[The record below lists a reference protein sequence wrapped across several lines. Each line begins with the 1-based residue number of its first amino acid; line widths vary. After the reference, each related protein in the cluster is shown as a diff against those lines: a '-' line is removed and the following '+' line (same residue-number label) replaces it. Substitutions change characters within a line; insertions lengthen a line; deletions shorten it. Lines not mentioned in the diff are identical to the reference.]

1 MNPRIRLLS
10 SILPLAFLTGCP
22 PLPPELVTC
31 EEADAC
37 DTTGLAAT
45 SGDWTPT
52 TSDGVQTVT
61 GDSPDPDASSG
72 STAPAEETGDE
83 PGGITDEPVLPP
95 EIIDG
100 VVIPDYIEDNG
111 LLSIEVTAILTEGVT
126 MLLDDGELIELTPGR
141 PGQFFGTIPA
151 FTGFDNDKH
160 TAILTPWRNILV
172 GESVNADYVIALPKP
187 GSQTNWK
194 PDGPE
199 GHVAAIA
206 VLPDGR
212 PVELG
217 TFQEMGAPRCY
228 LRLRSKQGIQEKAMD
243 FVPLLGLAYCR
254 AIDLKIDRNTGRLN
268 VLVERKNDDDDT
280 VWWAGEMSSVWGK
293 DLKNIG
299 IGDVGDTALALAA
312 RPDVVAVCGSR
323 VVNAP
328 DALDKLDALAVL
340 LRPGEL
346 PEPRVFDYKPLGKKP
361 HRYTENAR
369 DCAFAGDTLVL
380 VGEANGLHEND
391 LLEFRDR
398 LVVIESDLAA
408 AADDAGW
415 TVAGLDQGVQTR
427 ALALDLDEQGHYV
440 LAGSTCFDT
449 CEPVGEVRV
458 YAPGGKLAA
467 PTLSL
472 GPLGSAWFGPHD
484 IAWSPAG
491 YAVVALGGQDEQTV
505 VFKVQAVTPGV
516 ALPLWT
522 FIPNDKKGPQ
532 IALAVAVG
540 PYGEVYAG
548 GIGGADQAA
557 FARIGS

>member
-10 SILPLAFLTGCP
+10 SILPLGFLTGCP

-61 GDSPDPDASSG
+61 GDSPDVG
-72 STAPAEETGDE
+72 STAPAEETGDD
-83 PGGITDEPVLPP
+83 PGGTIDEPVLPP
-95 EIIDG
+95 LIING
-100 VVIPDYIEDNG
+100 VVIPDYIDDNG
-111 LLSIEVTAILTEGVT
+111 QLDVEVTTQSAEGVT
-126 MLLDDGELIELTPGR
+126 MLLDTGELLELTPVG
-141 PGQFFGTIPA
+141 PGKFAGKISA
-151 FTGFDNDKH
+151 YSGLDNGKH
-160 TAILTPWRNILV
+160 TVVFTPWREMIV
-172 GESVNADYVIALPKP
+172 GESVEADYVIALPLP
-187 GSQTNWK
+187 GSQTRWT
-194 PDGPE
+194 PDGPQGE
-199 GHVAAIA
+199 VAAIA

-228 LRLRSKQGIQEKAMD
+228 LRLRNKQGIQEKAMD
-243 FVPLLGLAYCR
+243 FVPLLGSAHCR
-254 AIDLKIDRNTGRLN
+254 AIDLKIDRDTGRLN
-268 VLVERKNDDDDT
+268 VLVERKIGDDP
-280 VWWAGEMSSVWGK
+280 VWWAGEISVWGK
-293 DLKNIG
+293 GLKNIG
-299 IGDVGDTALALAA
+299 TGTVGDTALALAA
-312 RPDVVAVCGSR
+312 RPDVVAVCGTH
-323 VVNAP
+323 VVDAP
-328 DALDKLDALAVL
+328 DAVDKLDALVVL

-346 PEPRVFDYKPLGKKP
+346 PEPRVFDYVPPGALP
-361 HRYTENAR
+361 HTFAETAH
-369 DCAFAGDTLVL
+369 DCAFSQDTLVL
-380 VGEANGLHEND
+380 VGAAWGRHED
-391 LLEFRDR
+391 LKNRDR
-398 LVVIESDLAA
+398 LMIIESDLAA
-408 AADDAGW
+408 VADNATW

-427 ALALDLDEQGHYV
+427 ALALDLDDQGHYV
-440 LAGSTCFDT
+440 LAGSNCFDI

-458 YAPGGKLAA
+458 HAPGGKLV
-467 PTLSL
+467 THNSL
-472 GPLGSAWFGPHD
+472 GPLGSASFGPHG

-491 YAVVALGGQDEQTV
+491 YAVVAMGGQDNQTV
-505 VFKVQAVTPGV
+505 VFKVQAVAPGV

-532 IALAVAVG
+532 MALAVAIG

>member
-1 MNPRIRLLS
+1 MNPGIRPLS
-10 SILPLAFLTGCP
+10 VLSLTFLAGC

-31 EEADAC
+31 EEADDC
-37 DTTGLAAT
+37 ETTGSAST
-45 SGDWTPT
+45 DGDGPPT

-61 GDSPDPDASSG
+61 GDEPDTSAG

-83 PGGITDEPVLPP
+83 PGGTTDEPVLPP
-95 EIIDG
+95 QIING
-100 VVIPDYIEDNG
+100 VVIPDYIDDNG
-111 LLSIEVTAILTEGVT
+111 LLSVEVTAVLTEGVT

-141 PGQFFGTIPA
+141 PGQFYGYIEA
-151 FTGFDNDKH
+151 FTGFDNKKH
-160 TAILTPWRNILV
+160 TAILTPWRNVLV

-217 TFQEMGAPRCY
+217 TFQELGAPRCY

-243 FVPLLGLAYCR
+243 FVPLLESAYCR

-268 VLVERKNDDDDT
+268 VLVERKNNVDDT
-280 VWWAGEMSSVWGK
+280 VWWAGEMSGWGK
-293 DLKNIG
+293 SLTNIG
-299 IGDVGDTALALAA
+299 IGAVGDTALALAA
-312 RPDVVAVCGSR
+312 RFDVVAVCGSR
-323 VVNAP
+323 MVNAP
-328 DALDKLDALAVL
+328 DAIDKLDALAVL

-346 PEPRVFDYKPLGKKP
+346 PEPRVFDHQPLGALP
-361 HRYTENAR
+361 HQFTETAH
-369 DCAFAGDTLVL
+369 DCDFSQDTLVL
-380 VGEANGLHEND
+380 VGAANGKHGEVKK
-391 LLEFRDR
+391 RDR
-398 LVVIESDLAA
+398 LMVIESDLAT
-408 AADDAGW
+408 AADDAAW

-427 ALALDLDEQGHYV
+427 ALALDLDDQGRYL
-440 LAGSTCFDT
+440 LAGYTCFDT

-505 VFKVQAVTPGV
+505 VFKVQAVTPDV

>member
-1 MNPRIRLLS
+1 MAPRTRLLAS
-10 SILPLAFLTGCP
+10 LPLVLVLGCP
-22 PLPPELVTC
+22 PLPEFVTC

-72 STAPAEETGDE
+72 STAPAEETGDV
-83 PGGITDEPVLPP
+83 PGGTTDEPVLPP
-95 EIIDG
+95 QIVDG
-100 VVIPDYIEDNG
+100 VVIPDYIDDNG
-111 LLSIEVTAILTEGVT
+111 LLSVEVTAVLTEGVT

-187 GSQTNWK
+187 GSQTRWT
-194 PDGPE
+194 PDGPQGE
-199 GHVAAIA
+199 VAAIA
-206 VLPDGR
+206 VLPDGQ

-217 TFQEMGAPRCY
+217 TFLEMGAPRCY
-228 LRLRSKQGIQEKAMD
+228 LRLRDKQGKQEKAMD
-243 FVPLLGLAYCR
+243 FVPLLGSAHCR
-254 AIDLKIDRNTGRLN
+254 AIDLKIDRDTGRLN
-268 VLVERKNDDDDT
+268 VLVERKIGDDP
-280 VWWAGEMSSVWGK
+280 VWWAGELSVWGK
-293 DLKNIG
+293 GLKNIG
-299 IGDVGDTALALAA
+299 VGAVGDTALALAA
-312 RPDVVAVCGSR
+312 RPDVVAVCGARAVAS
-323 VVNAP
+323 A
-328 DALDKLDALAVL
+328 DKLDALVVL

-346 PEPRVFDYKPLGKKP
+346 PEPRVFDYLPPGALP
-361 HRYTENAR
+361 HSFAETAH
-369 DCAFAGDTLVL
+369 DCHFSQDTLVL
-380 VGEANGLHEND
+380 VGAANGKHDGGNLPM
-391 LLEFRDR
+391 RDR
-398 LVVIESDLAA
+398 LTIIESDLAA
-408 AADDAGW
+408 VANDATW

-427 ALALDLDEQGHYV
+427 ALALDLDDQGRYV
-440 LAGSTCFDT
+440 LAGSNCFDA

-458 YAPGGKLAA
+458 YAPGGKLA
-467 PTLSL
+467 THNSL
-472 GPLGSAWFGPHD
+472 GPLGSASFGPHG

-491 YAVVALGGQDEQTV
+491 YAVVAMGGQDNQTV
-505 VFKVQAVTPGV
+505 VFKVQAVIPGV
-516 ALPLWT
+516 ALPPWT

-532 IALAVAVG
+532 MALAVAVG

-548 GIGGADQAA
+548 GTAGADQAA

>member
-1 MNPRIRLLS
+1 MNPRIRPLS
-10 SILPLAFLTGCP
+10 VLSLAFLAGC

-37 DTTGLAAT
+37 DTTGSAATT
-45 SGDWTPT
+45 SGDVTPT
-52 TSDGVQTVT
+52 TSGGVFTAT
-61 GDSPDPDASSG
+61 GDSAEPDVSSG
-72 STAPAEETGDE
+72 STAPAEETGNE
-83 PGGITDEPVLPP
+83 PGGTTDEPVLPP
-95 EIIDG
+95 QIVDG
-100 VVIPDYIEDNG
+100 VVIPDYIDDNG
-111 LLSIEVTAILTEGVT
+111 LLDVEVTALYTEGVT
-126 MLLDDGELIELTPGR
+126 MLLDDGELIELTPIR
-141 PGQFFGTIPA
+141 PGQFHGHIPA

-160 TAILTPWRNILV
+160 TAILTPWRNVLV

-243 FVPLLGLAYCR
+243 FVPLLGSAYCR

-268 VLVERKNDDDDT
+268 VLVERKNNVDDT
-280 VWWAGEMSSVWGK
+280 VWWAGEMSAWGK
-293 DLKNIG
+293 SLTNIG
-299 IGDVGDTALALAA
+299 IGALGDTALALAA
-312 RPDVVAVCGSR
+312 RFDVVAVCGTR
-323 VVNAP
+323 AVANH
-328 DALDKLDALAVL
+328 LDALAVL
-340 LRPGEL
+340 LRPGE
-346 PEPRVFDYKPLGKKP
+346 PAEPRVFDYQAPGNPKP
-361 HRYTENAR
+361 HLFAETAH
-369 DCAFAGDTLVL
+369 DCDFAGDTLVL
-380 VGEANGLHEND
+380 VGAANGLHEKD
-391 LLEFRDR
+391 VLEKRDR
-398 LVVIESDLAA
+398 LMVIESDLAA
-408 AADDAGW
+408 AADDAAW

-427 ALALDLDEQGHYV
+427 ALALDLDDQGRYL
-440 LAGSTCFDT
+440 LAGYTCFDT

-491 YAVVALGGQDEQTV
+491 YAVVAMGGQDNQTV

>member
-1 MNPRIRLLS
+1 MNPHIRLLS
-10 SILPLAFLTGCP
+10 VLPLAFLTGCP

-61 GDSPDPDASSG
+61 GDSPDPAASSG

-83 PGGITDEPVLPP
+83 PGGTTDEPVLPP
-95 EIIDG
+95 QIIDG
-100 VVIPDYIEDNG
+100 VVIPDYIDDNG
-111 LLSIEVTAILTEGVT
+111 LLSVEVTAVHTEGVT
-126 MLLDDGELIELTPGR
+126 MLLDDGALLELTPGR
-141 PGQFFGTIPA
+141 PGQFWGYIEA
-151 FTGFDNDKH
+151 FTGFDNKKH
-160 TAILTPWRNILV
+160 TAILTPWRNVLV

-217 TFQEMGAPRCY
+217 TFQEMGVSRCY
-228 LRLRSKQGIQEKAMD
+228 LRLRNKQGIQEKAMD
-243 FVPLLGLAYCR
+243 FVPLLESAYCR

-268 VLVERKNDDDDT
+268 FLVERKNNVDDT
-280 VWWAGEMSSVWGK
+280 VWWAGEMSGWGK
-293 DLKNIG
+293 SLKNIG
-299 IGDVGDTALALAA
+299 IGAVGDTALALAA
-312 RPDVVAVCGSR
+312 RPDVVAVCGTR
-323 VVNAP
+323 AVDVP
-328 DALDKLDALAVL
+328 DAVDKLDALAVL
-340 LRPGEL
+340 LRPNEL
-346 PEPRVFDYKPLGKKP
+346 PEPRVFDYQPPGEKK
-361 HRYTENAR
+361 HQFAETAH
-369 DCAFAGDTLVL
+369 DCAFAQDTLVL
-380 VGEANGLHEND
+380 VGAAWGRHED
-391 LLEFRDR
+391 FEKRDR
-398 LVVIESDLAA
+398 LMVIESDLAA
-408 AADDAGW
+408 AADPAW

-427 ALALDLDEQGHYV
+427 ALALDLDDQGRYV
-440 LAGSTCFDT
+440 LGGYNCFDT

-491 YAVVALGGQDEQTV
+491 YAVVAMGGQDEQTV

>member
-10 SILPLAFLTGCP
+10 SILPLGFLTGCP

-83 PGGITDEPVLPP
+83 PGGTTDEPVLPP
-95 EIIDG
+95 QIVDG
-100 VVIPDYIEDNG
+100 VVIPDYIDDNG
-111 LLSIEVTAILTEGVT
+111 LLSVEVTAVNTEGVS
-126 MLLDDGELIELTPGR
+126 MLLDDGEMIELTPIS
-141 PGQFFGTIPA
+141 PGQFLGHIPA
-151 FTGFDNDKH
+151 FTGLDNDKH
-160 TAILTPWRNILV
+160 TAILTPWRNMLV

-212 PVELG
+212 PVEIG
-217 TFQEMGAPRCY
+217 TFQDMGAPRCY

-243 FVPLLGLAYCR
+243 FVPLLESAYCR
-254 AIDLKIDRNTGRLN
+254 AIDLKIDRNTGQLN
-268 VLVERKNDDDDT
+268 VLVERKNNVDDT
-280 VWWAGEMSSVWGK
+280 VWWAGEMSAWGK
-293 DLKNIG
+293 SLKNIG
-299 IGDVGDTALALAA
+299 IGAVGDTALALAA
-312 RPDVVAVCGSR
+312 RPDVVAVCGTR
-323 VVNAP
+323 AVDVP
-328 DALDKLDALAVL
+328 DALDTLDALAVL
-340 LRPGEL
+340 LRPNEL
-346 PEPRVFDYKPLGKKP
+346 PEPRVFDYKPLGKKQ
-361 HRYTENAR
+361 HRFTETAH
-369 DCAFAGDTLVL
+369 DCDFAQDTLVL
-380 VGEANGLHEND
+380 VGAANGRHDEV
-391 LLEFRDR
+391 EKRDR
-398 LVVIESDLAA
+398 LMVIESDLAA
-408 AADDAGW
+408 IADDAAW
-415 TVAGLDQGVQTR
+415 NVAGLDQGVQTR
-427 ALALDLDEQGHYV
+427 ALALDLDDQGRYL
-440 LAGSTCFDT
+440 LAGYTCFDT

-505 VFKVQAVTPGV
+505 VFKVQAVAPGV

-548 GIGGADQAA
+548 GIGGTDQAA

>member
-1 MNPRIRLLS
+1 MAPRTYLLAS
-10 SILPLAFLTGCP
+10 LPLVMVLGCP
-22 PLPPELVTC
+22 PLPEFVTC

-72 STAPAEETGDE
+72 STAPAEETGDV
-83 PGGITDEPVLPP
+83 PGGTTDEPVLPP
-95 EIIDG
+95 QIVDG
-100 VVIPDYIEDNG
+100 VVIPDYIDDNG
-111 LLSIEVTAILTEGVT
+111 LLSVEVTAVLTEGVT

-187 GSQTNWK
+187 GSQTRWA
-194 PDGPE
+194 PDGPQGE
-199 GHVAAIA
+199 VAAIA

-217 TFQEMGAPRCY
+217 TFLEMGAPRCY
-228 LRLRSKQGIQEKAMD
+228 LRLRDKQGKQEKAMD
-243 FVPLLGLAYCR
+243 FVPLLGSAHCR
-254 AIDLKIDRNTGRLN
+254 AIDLKIDRDTGRLN
-268 VLVERKNDDDDT
+268 VLVERKIGDDP
-280 VWWAGEMSSVWGK
+280 VWWAGELSVWGK
-293 DLKNIG
+293 GLKNIG
-299 IGDVGDTALALAA
+299 VGAVGDTALALAA
-312 RPDVVAVCGSR
+312 RPDVVAVCGARAVAS
-323 VVNAP
+323 A
-328 DALDKLDALAVL
+328 DKLDALAVL

-346 PEPRVFDYKPLGKKP
+346 PEPRVFDYLPPGALP
-361 HRYTENAR
+361 HSFAETAH
-369 DCAFAGDTLVL
+369 DCHFSQDTLVL
-380 VGEANGLHEND
+380 VGAANGKHDGGNLPM
-391 LLEFRDR
+391 RDR
-398 LVVIESDLAA
+398 LTIIESDLAA
-408 AADDAGW
+408 VANDATW

-427 ALALDLDEQGHYV
+427 ALALDLDDQGRYV
-440 LAGSTCFDT
+440 LAGSNCFDA

-458 YAPGGKLAA
+458 YAPGGKLA
-467 PTLSL
+467 THNSL
-472 GPLGSAWFGPHD
+472 GPLGSASFGPHG

-491 YAVVALGGQDEQTV
+491 YAVVAMGGQDNQTV
-505 VFKVQAVTPGV
+505 VFKVQAVIPGV
-516 ALPLWT
+516 ALPPWT

-532 IALAVAVG
+532 MALAVAVG

-548 GIGGADQAA
+548 GTAGADQAA

>member
-1 MNPRIRLLS
+1 MNPHIRLLS
-10 SILPLAFLTGCP
+10 VLPLAFLTGCP

-37 DTTGLAAT
+37 DTTGLSAT

-61 GDSPDPDASSG
+61 GDDPDAG

-83 PGGITDEPVLPP
+83 PGGTTDEPVLPP
-95 EIIDG
+95 QIVDG
-100 VVIPDYIEDNG
+100 VVIPDYIDDNG
-111 LLSIEVTAILTEGVT
+111 LLSVEVTAVLTEGVT

-187 GSQTNWK
+187 GSQTRWT
-194 PDGPE
+194 PDGPQGE
-199 GHVAAIA
+199 VAAIA

-217 TFQEMGAPRCY
+217 TFLEMGAPRCY
-228 LRLRSKQGIQEKAMD
+228 LRLRDKQGKQEKAMD
-243 FVPLLGLAYCR
+243 FVPLLGSAHCR
-254 AIDLKIDRNTGRLN
+254 AIDLKTDRDTGRLN
-268 VLVERKNDDDDT
+268 VLVERKIGDDP
-280 VWWAGEMSSVWGK
+280 VWWAGEISVWGK
-293 DLKNIG
+293 GLKHIG
-299 IGDVGDTALALAA
+299 TGAVGDTALALAA
-312 RPDVVAVCGSR
+312 RPDVVAVCGTR
-323 VVNAP
+323 VVDAP
-328 DALDKLDALAVL
+328 DALDKLDALTVL
-340 LRPGEL
+340 LRPN
-346 PEPRVFDYKPLGKKP
+346 EPVAARVFDYQPLGALP
-361 HRYTENAR
+361 HRFTDTVR

-380 VGEANGLHEND
+380 VGEANGQHDEGKP
-391 LLEFRDR
+391 EFRDR
-398 LVVIESDLAA
+398 LMVIESDLF
-408 AADDAGW
+408 ADTDPAW

-427 ALALDLDEQGHYV
+427 ALALDLDDQGRYV
-440 LAGSTCFDT
+440 LAGYTCFDA

-458 YAPGGKLAA
+458 YAPGGTLVA
-467 PTLSL
+467 PTASL
-472 GPLGSAWFGPHD
+472 GPLGSTGFGPHD

-491 YAVVALGGQDEQTV
+491 YAVVALGGQQGQTV
-505 VFKVQAVTPGV
+505 VFRVQAVAPGV

-522 FIPNDKKGPQ
+522 FFPNDKQGPQ
-532 IALAVAVG
+532 MALAVAVG

-548 GIGGADQAA
+548 GIGAADQAA

>member
-10 SILPLAFLTGCP
+10 SILPLGLLTGCP

-83 PGGITDEPVLPP
+83 PGGTTDEPVLPP
-95 EIIDG
+95 QIIDG
-100 VVIPDYIEDNG
+100 VVIPDYIDDNG
-111 LLSIEVTAILTEGVT
+111 LLSVEVTAVNTEGVS
-126 MLLDDGELIELTPGR
+126 MLLDDGELIELTPIR
-141 PGQFFGTIPA
+141 PGQFLGHIPA
-151 FTGFDNDKH
+151 FTGLDNDKH

-243 FVPLLGLAYCR
+243 FVPLLGSAYCR

-268 VLVERKNDDDDT
+268 FLVERKNNVDHT
-280 VWWAGEMSSVWGK
+280 VWWAGEMSGWGK
-293 DLKNIG
+293 SLKNIG
-299 IGDVGDTALALAA
+299 IGTVGDTALALAA
-312 RPDVVAVCGSR
+312 RPDVVAVCGTR
-323 VVNAP
+323 AVDVP
-328 DALDKLDALAVL
+328 DALDTLDALAVL
-340 LRPGEL
+340 LRPNEL
-346 PEPRVFDYKPLGKKP
+346 PEPRVFDYKPLGKKQ
-361 HRYTENAR
+361 HRFTETAH
-369 DCAFAGDTLVL
+369 DCEFAQDTLVL
-380 VGEANGLHEND
+380 VGAANGRHEED
-391 LLEFRDR
+391 QAKLRDR
-398 LVVIESDLAA
+398 IVVIESNLAA
-408 AADDAGW
+408 AADDAAW
-415 TVAGLDQGVQTR
+415 TVAGLDQGIQTR
-427 ALALDLDEQGHYV
+427 ALALDLDDQGRYL
-440 LAGSTCFDT
+440 LAGYTCFDT

-505 VFKVQAVTPGV
+505 VFKVQAVAPGV

-548 GIGGADQAA
+548 GIGGANQAA

>member
-1 MNPRIRLLS
+1 MNPHIRLLS
-10 SILPLAFLTGCP
+10 VLPLAFLTGCP

-83 PGGITDEPVLPP
+83 PGGTTDEPVLPP
-95 EIIDG
+95 QIING
-100 VVIPDYIEDNG
+100 VVIPDYIDDNG
-111 LLSIEVTAILTEGVT
+111 LLSVEVTAVLTEGVT

-141 PGQFFGTIPA
+141 PGQFYGYIEA
-151 FTGFDNDKH
+151 FTGFDNKKH
-160 TAILTPWRNILV
+160 TAILTPWRNVLV

-243 FVPLLGLAYCR
+243 FVPLLGSAYCR
-254 AIDLKIDRNTGRLN
+254 AIDLTIDRNTGRLN
-268 VLVERKNDDDDT
+268 VLVERKNNGDDT
-280 VWWAGEMSSVWGK
+280 VWWAGEMSAWGK
-293 DLKNIG
+293 DMKNIG
-299 IGDVGDTALALAA
+299 IGAVGDTALALAA
-312 RPDVVAVCGSR
+312 RFDVVAVCGSR

-328 DALDKLDALAVL
+328 DAIDKLDALAVL
-340 LRPGEL
+340 LRPNAL
-346 PEPRVFDYKPLGKKP
+346 PEPRVFDYKPLGKKQ
-361 HRYTENAR
+361 HQFAETAH
-369 DCAFAGDTLVL
+369 DCDFAGDTLVL
-380 VGEANGLHEND
+380 VGGANGQHD
-391 LLEFRDR
+391 GVFDDKRDR
-398 LVVIESDLAA
+398 LMVIESDLAA
-408 AADDAGW
+408 AADDAAW
-415 TVAGLDQGVQTR
+415 TMAGLDQGVQTR
-427 ALALDLDEQGHYV
+427 ALALDLDDQGRYL
-440 LAGSTCFDT
+440 LAGYTCFDT

-458 YAPGGKLAA
+458 YAPGGKLAT

-491 YAVVALGGQDEQTV
+491 YAVVAMGGQDEQTV
-505 VFKVQAVTPGV
+505 VFKVQAVAPGV

-548 GIGGADQAA
+548 GIGGTDQAA
-557 FARIGS
+557 FARIGG

>member
-10 SILPLAFLTGCP
+10 SILPLALLTGCP

-83 PGGITDEPVLPP
+83 PGGTTDEPVLPP

-100 VVIPDYIEDNG
+100 VVIPDYIDDNG
-111 LLSIEVTAILTEGVT
+111 LLSVEVTAVLTEGVT
-126 MLLDDGELIELTPGR
+126 MLLDDGALIELTPGR
-141 PGQFFGTIPA
+141 PGHFYGHIEA
-151 FTGFDNDKH
+151 FTGFDNKNH
-160 TAILTPWRNILV
+160 TASLTPWRNVLV

-212 PVELG
+212 PVEIG
-217 TFQEMGAPRCY
+217 TFQEMSAPRCY

-243 FVPLLGLAYCR
+243 FVPLLGSAYCR

-328 DALDKLDALAVL
+328 DAFDKLDALAVL

-346 PEPRVFDYKPLGKKP
+346 PEPRVFDYKPLGKKQ

-398 LVVIESDLAA
+398 LMVIESDLAA

-427 ALALDLDEQGHYV
+427 ALALDLDEQGRYV
-440 LAGSTCFDT
+440 LGGYNCFDT

-467 PTLSL
+467 PTFSL

-505 VFKVQAVTPGV
+505 VFKVQAVAPGV

>member
-1 MNPRIRLLS
+1 MNPHIRLLS
-10 SILPLAFLTGCP
+10 VLPLALLTGCP

-45 SGDWTPT
+45 TGDWTPT

-61 GDSPDPDASSG
+61 GDDPDPDASSG

-83 PGGITDEPVLPP
+83 PGGTTDEPVLPP
-95 EIIDG
+95 QIIDG
-100 VVIPDYIEDNG
+100 VVIPDYIDDNG
-111 LLSIEVTAILTEGVT
+111 LLSVEVTAVHTEGVT
-126 MLLDDGELIELTPGR
+126 MLLDDGALLELTPGR
-141 PGQFFGTIPA
+141 PGQFYGYIEA
-151 FTGFDNDKH
+151 FTGFANKKH
-160 TAILTPWRNILV
+160 TAILTPWRNVLV

-243 FVPLLGLAYCR
+243 FVPLLGSAFCR

-328 DALDKLDALAVL
+328 DAFDKLDALAVL

-346 PEPRVFDYKPLGKKP
+346 PEPRVFDYKPLGKKQ

-398 LVVIESDLAA
+398 LMVIESDLAA

-427 ALALDLDEQGHYV
+427 ALALDLDEQGRYV
-440 LAGSTCFDT
+440 LGGYNCFDT

-467 PTLSL
+467 PTFSL

-491 YAVVALGGQDEQTV
+491 YAVVAMGGQDEQTV
-505 VFKVQAVTPGV
+505 VFKVQAVAPGV